1 MHSRE
6 IWDKA
11 RKTAI
16 FITHSIREAIFL
28 SDRVIVMGK
37 RPSTIIEDVRNSVR
51 APRDPSIE
59 ADPRFNEL
67 YLHLRELNSP
77 FGFERAVTDTVN
89 KLSLFPR
96 PQVTPKRPSLAVIRD
111 RARTLVLPVVAA
123 AIVIGCWEAV
133 VRIKHIPNTLLPA
146 PSAVAYRLME
156 TLPFLLG
163 QAVPTTIETI
173 ASFLISMVLGI
184 FIAVLICKSRLI
196 RDALYPNIVLFQLIP
211 KIALAPLF
219 IVWLGIG
226 STSRITFAVFIS
238 FFPVVVATLTGL
250 MSVDRELLRLCK
262 AVGADEVLAFMRRS
276 GFRRRCR
283 ICSLGSRSPSLL
295 R

>member
-1 MHSRE
+1 
-6 IWDKA
+6 
-11 RKTAI
+11 
-16 FITHSIREAIFL
+16 
-28 SDRVIVMGK
+28 
-37 RPSTIIEDVRNSVR
+37 
-51 APRDPSIE
+51 
-59 ADPRFNEL
+59 
-67 YLHLRELNSP
+67 
-77 FGFERAVTDTVN
+77 VTDTVN

-96 PQVTPKRPSLAVIRD
+96 PQVMPKRPSLTAVRD

-123 AIVIGCWEAV
+123 AIVLGCWEAV

-196 RDALYPNIVLFQLIP
+196 RDVLYPNIVLFQLIP

-262 AVGADEVLAFMRRS
+262 AVGADESRIYAKVRFPAAVPHLFAGLKIAITFAMIGVIVGEFITAQAGLGYMILFAASQAEMTLIFASIVVLCVIGLILYGLIVMAEALALRRY
-276 GFRRRCR
+276 G
-283 ICSLGSRSPSLL
+283 G
-295 R
+295 

>member
-1 MHSRE
+1 
-6 IWDKA
+6 
-11 RKTAI
+11 
-16 FITHSIREAIFL
+16 
-28 SDRVIVMGK
+28 
-37 RPSTIIEDVRNSVR
+37 
-51 APRDPSIE
+51 
-59 ADPRFNEL
+59 
-67 YLHLRELNSP
+67 
-77 FGFERAVTDTVN
+77 VTGIVN
-89 KLSLFPR
+89 KLDLLPR
-96 PQVTPKRPSLAVIRD
+96 PQVIPKRPSLAAIRD
-111 RARTLVLPVVAA
+111 KARTLVLPVVAA

-173 ASFLISMVLGI
+173 ASFLISMALGI
-184 FIAVLICKSRLI
+184 CIAVLICKSRLM
-196 RDALYPNIVLFQLIP
+196 RDALYPNIVMFQLIP

-262 AVGADEVLAFMRRS
+262 AVGADESRIYAKVRFPAAVPHLFAGLKIAITFAMIGVIVGEFITAQAGLGYMILFAASQAEMTLIFASIVVLCVIGLILYGLIVLAETIALRRY
-276 GFRRRCR
+276 G
-283 ICSLGSRSPSLL
+283 G
-295 R
+295 

>member
-1 MHSRE
+1 MTG
-6 IWDKA
+6 I
-11 RKTAI
+11 
-16 FITHSIREAIFL
+16 
-28 SDRVIVMGK
+28 
-37 RPSTIIEDVRNSVR
+37 
-51 APRDPSIE
+51 
-59 ADPRFNEL
+59 
-67 YLHLRELNSP
+67 
-77 FGFERAVTDTVN
+77 VN
-89 KLSLFPR
+89 KLDLLPR
-96 PQVTPKRPSLAVIRD
+96 PQVMPKRPSLAAIRD
-111 RARTLVLPVVAA
+111 KARTLVLPVVAA

-163 QAVPTTIETI
+163 HAVPTTIETI
-173 ASFLISMVLGI
+173 VSFLISTVLGI
-184 FIAVLICKSRLI
+184 FIATLICKSRLI
-196 RDALYPNIVLFQLIP
+196 RDALYPNIVMFQLIP

-262 AVGADEVLAFMRRS
+262 AVGAEESRIYAKVRFPAAVPHVFAGLKIAITFAMIGVIVGEFITAQAGLGYMILFAASQAEMTLIFASIVVLCVIGLILYGLIVLVETLALKRY
-276 GFRRRCR
+276 G
-283 ICSLGSRSPSLL
+283 G
-295 R
+295 